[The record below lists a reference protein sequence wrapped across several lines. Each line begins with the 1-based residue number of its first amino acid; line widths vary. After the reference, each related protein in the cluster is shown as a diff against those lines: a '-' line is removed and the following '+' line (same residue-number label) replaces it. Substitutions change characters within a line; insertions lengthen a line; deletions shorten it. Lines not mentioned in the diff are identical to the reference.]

1 MTPAHRFALLLPLVF
16 AGAGVAGAQPAPV
29 QSAPA
34 QSAPAQPV
42 PPAATG
48 PATAPPAP
56 AAQPMS
62 ATSTPPGPFALDVR
76 VAMPSFNTGSTL
88 ADPLDLRT
96 DQLPSRGLGLL
107 FGAHVYPLRGKRMSL
122 GLGADIV
129 RTSGSK
135 APDPEDDTAATDP
148 TIETKFSAFV
158 PQVSLNFG
166 TSRGWSYI
174 GGGYAWT
181 RRSTGDVDAEVA
193 EGTRL
198 MGLHYG
204 GGARW
209 FISPHVAFSF
219 DLRFYRIP
227 EQAAEGT
234 TTTTGGTI
242 AAVPFQPKS
251 RLFLMSAG
259 LSFK

>member
-1 MTPAHRFALLLPLVF
+1 MTCARPFVCVVLLLASTP
-16 AGAGVAGAQPAPV
+16 AGAQTPAPPAG
-29 QSAPA
+29 QPATPASTPAPA
-34 QSAPAQPV
+34 PPSASA
-42 PPAATG
+42 PPAA
-48 PATAPPAP
+48 APVSQ
-56 AAQPMS
+56 QPPGS
-62 ATSTPPGPFALDVR
+62 PPGPFALDVR
-76 VAMPSFNTGSTL
+76 LAMPSFNTGSAL
-88 ADPLDLRT
+88 ADPLSLRT
-96 DQLPSRGLGLL
+96 DQLPGRGWGLL
-107 FGAHVYPLRGKRMSL
+107 FGAHVYPLRGKRFAL

-129 RTSGSK
+129 RTSGSQ

-166 TSRGWSYI
+166 SSRGWSYI

-209 FISPHVAFSF
+209 FMSPHVAFSF
-219 DLRFYRIP
+219 DLRFYRLP

-234 TTTTGGTI
+234 TTGGTGSI
-242 AAVPFQPKS
+242 AFVPFQPKS
-251 RLFLMSAG
+251 RLFLASAG